1 LVKNRDAESP
11 CEFVAYKGKVS
22 GRKVTVKVFEPDPNV
37 KLVGPAAFNSI
48 VVLNASI
55 LGIPEKGMDKVDL
68 IKDAREKGIKTGIRY
83 LEAVAKAAAAGIERD
98 GKTEI
103 RVRMAKLPSDINLK
117 VSEVGIRFISS
128 RQGKV
133 DVRGPV
139 FVGVHSEID

>member
-1 LVKNRDAESP
+1 
-11 CEFVAYKGKVS
+11 
-22 GRKVTVKVFEPDPNV
+22 
-37 KLVGPAAFNSI
+37 
-48 VVLNASI
+48 
-55 LGIPEKGMDKVDL
+55 GIPEKGMDKVDL

-83 LEAVAKAAAAGIERD
+83 LEAIAKAAAARIERD
-98 GKTEI
+98 GKMEI

>member
-1 LVKNRDAESP
+1 MKNRDAESP
-11 CEFVAYKGKVS
+11 CEFVAYEGKVG

-37 KLVGPAAFNSI
+37 RLVGPAAFNEI
-48 VVLNASI
+48 MVLNATI

-68 IKDAREKGIKTGIRY
+68 IKEAREKGIKTGIRY
-83 LEAVAKAAAAGIERD
+83 LDAVAKAAATRIERE

-117 VSEVGIRFISS
+117 VSDVGIRFISS

-139 FVGVHSEID
+139 FIGVHSETD